1 MIIRMFSALLVTR
14 PPGCLSK
21 GVSMHRNPGR
31 QQRWRPKNSPQRSQA
46 WPSDQDGQQ
55 VPQMMC
61 LGAPQSLLRGLC
73 SSWCHPPPESSSPPG
88 GLTHMELPLVH
99 SSSALW
105 RLNESTSLSKGEVK
119 RNLAE
124 TLKQKNTRELSCTV
138 TAIPTNTS
146 PERLFSRVRSP
157 RWKRHLCRTE
167 YIPSLRASKPSCQR
181 DGPKTGVTATLSR
194 KPLGLAPNPS
204 LPFHLHLPLRLEAP
218 PTWSTWPAWAPVATV
233 TYDHNFTGF
242 NKHRWIVL
250 RFWRSEVQNETSLS
264 PEQTR
269 FSFKIL
275 LKCYIL
281 CYPLCSSSDPVNP
294 WSVSMLC

>member
-1 MIIRMFSALLVTR
+1 
-14 PPGCLSK
+14 
-21 GVSMHRNPGR
+21 MHRNPGR
-31 QQRWRPKNSPQRSQA
+31 QQRWRPKSSPQRSQA

-55 VPQMMC
+55 VSQMMC

-73 SSWCHPPPESSSPPG
+73 CSRCHPPPESSSPPG
-88 GLTHMELPLVH
+88 GLTHLELPLVH
-99 SSSALW
+99 SSSASW
-105 RLNESTSLSKGEVK
+105 CLNDSTSLSKGEVK

-124 TLKQKNTRELSCTV
+124 TLKQKNTRDLSRTV
-138 TAIPTNTS
+138 TAISTHTS
-146 PERLFSRVRSP
+146 REAVLKSEVTKMKTSSVQNR
-157 RWKRHLCRTE
+157 E
-167 YIPSLRASKPSCQR
+167 YNPSLRASKPSCQR
-181 DGPKTGVTATLSR
+181 DDPKTGVTATLSR

-204 LPFHLHLPLRLEAP
+204 LPFRLHLPLRLEAP

-242 NKHRWIVL
+242 NKHRWIIL